1 MKFDIKIEYLGKRES
16 KHDTD
21 KDMYH
26 LTFKTYNAEITGK
39 FERSELRHMIEQ
51 LDNAIV

>member
-1 MKFDIKIEYLGKRES
+1 MKFNLKIEYLGKREN

-21 KDMYH
+21 KDMYNLH
-26 LTFKTYNAEITGK
+26 IKTYNAEITGK